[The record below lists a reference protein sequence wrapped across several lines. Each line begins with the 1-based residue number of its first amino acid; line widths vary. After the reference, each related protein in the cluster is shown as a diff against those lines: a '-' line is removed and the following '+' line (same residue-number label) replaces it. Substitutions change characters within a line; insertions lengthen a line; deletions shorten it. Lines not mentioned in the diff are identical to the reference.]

1 MSKTSIKAEES
12 LQICDVCNEAKSD
25 EQTWFLLAENAGEDK
40 LQILAWDA
48 KAANRAGM
56 YCACS
61 PTHVQEMV
69 IHWMTCGSLDVA
81 FAVLDATIKAEVFNG
96 TKLPW
101 RVEANT
107 NGLRVIGELMI
118 DRASVARILEESPES
133 LQTILDELSDTLQG
147 EAKSAEARFES
158 AAGLNSGMLRQV

>member
-1 MSKTSIKAEES
+1 MNNTSIDDEES
-12 LQICDVCNEAKSD
+12 VQNCNVCNEAKSE

-40 LQILAWDA
+40 LQILAWDGEAA
-48 KAANRAGM
+48 KRRGL
-56 YCACS
+56 YSACS

-81 FAVLDATIKAEVFNG
+81 FAVLDATIKAEVFKG
-96 TKLPW
+96 TRLPW

-107 NGLRVIGELMI
+107 KGLRVIGELRI
-118 DRASVARILEESPES
+118 DRASVSRILEENPES

-158 AAGLNSGMLRQV
+158 AAASNAGMLRQV